1 MSVFTPSRTKEK
13 VKRDCVLLS
22 LICIKVTTK
31 FVLYST
37 VETHWVNLI
46 MQCVSTVE
54 YKVRNNEDESES
66 STPTRGFTQGDPLS
80 PYLFLLCTQGLNALL
95 AHAEENENILGVKVC

>member
-22 LICIKVTTK
+22 LICIKVT
-31 FVLYST
+31 
-37 VETHWVNLI
+37 
-46 MQCVSTVE
+46 TVE